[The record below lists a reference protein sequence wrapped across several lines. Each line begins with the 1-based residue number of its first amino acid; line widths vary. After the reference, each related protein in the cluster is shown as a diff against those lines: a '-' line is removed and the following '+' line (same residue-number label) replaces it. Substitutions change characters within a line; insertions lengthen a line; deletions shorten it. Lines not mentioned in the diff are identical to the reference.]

1 MTHHDSLEM
10 LGERLQATLAELART
25 QERESHYRSESD
37 TLLKG
42 VAALADAQDLDAVLA
57 GLIGALQPFIG
68 FEAATVL
75 TVGPSVCT
83 PIFSSQGD
91 HTPTCWPLG
100 RAFERALAGETLVLY
115 EPALLPDFLPVA
127 QDARWRSVL
136 VTGLT
141 VPGFEGLLLCRHS
154 RQGALDLKSKAALQ
168 RCRPLISQALVN
180 IAYRSRLQDQVR
192 LKTQA
197 LQLSKARFRSFAGMA
212 SDWFWEC
219 DAEHRLRYIS
229 TPDQKEAALSQNL
242 VGMSLLELPLI
253 PHEGEPDY
261 HQLLGRLEP
270 VRGLRAALRRKEGL
284 VWLEINAAPGFDEA
298 GRFVGYRGTARDIS
312 PQIRRELELA
322 AARDSAQAAS
332 LAKSR
337 FLAMMTHEIRS
348 PMNAVLGMLDLL
360 QSAPLGGD
368 QRALLGHATHS
379 AKLLQTIIDDVLDL
393 SKIESGTLQIH
404 CEEMDIRALC
414 QLNLASFYRQG
425 EEKGVAITLT
435 VAPAVPEH
443 LFGDPVR
450 ISQLIGNLVGNA
462 LKFTERGEIAITLDW
477 RRERLCVAVEDSG
490 IGIEESQVERLFEPF
505 VQGDNSASRS
515 YAGAGLGLAICKR
528 LVHQM
533 GGEIGVLST
542 LGQGSRFWFE
552 LPGLALPCEHHA
564 SEPEPDGPIRPLDIL
579 VVEDNRVNQLVVS
592 LMLQRLVAGVRLCDS
607 GVAALEQVAL
617 VRPDLIFM
625 DMRMPQ
631 MDGLEATRRLRR
643 LGYDGVIVALTA
655 NAMSDDRSACLAAGM
670 DHFLAK
676 PISLSQLRHCIDAY
690 FPGSGG

>member
-1 MTHHDSLEM
+1 MTHHDSQEM

-25 QERESHYRSESD
+25 QDRESHYRSESE
-37 TLLKG
+37 TLLRG
-42 VAALADAQDLDAVLA
+42 IAALADAQDQDAVLA
-57 GLIGALQPFIG
+57 GLIGVLQPFIG
-68 FEAATVL
+68 FEAAIVL

-83 PIFSSQGD
+83 PIFGSDGEHS
-91 HTPTCWPLG
+91 PAYWPLG
-100 RAFERALAGETLVLY
+100 RAFERALGGETLVLY

-127 QDARWRSVL
+127 EDPRWRSVL
-136 VTGLT
+136 VTGLS

-154 RQGALDLKSKAALQ
+154 RPGALDLKSKAALQ

-180 IAYRSRLQDQVR
+180 IAYRSRLQEQVR

-197 LQLSKARFRSFAGMA
+197 LQASKARFRNFAGMA

-229 TPDQKEAALSQNL
+229 TPDQKEPALSQNL
-242 VGMSLLELPLI
+242 MGMSLLELPLI
-253 PHEGEPDY
+253 LHEGEQDY
-261 HQLLGRLEP
+261 QQQLVRLEP
-270 VRGLRAALRRKEGL
+270 VRGLRAAMRRREGL
-284 VWLEINAAPGFDEA
+284 VWLELNAQPGFDEG

-312 PQIRRELELA
+312 PQIRREQELS

-360 QSAPLGGD
+360 HSAPLAEE

-379 AKLLQTIIDDVLDL
+379 ARLLQTIIDDVLDL

-414 QLNLASFYRQG
+414 QLNLASLYQQG
-425 EEKGVAITLT
+425 QEKGVDIALT
-435 VAPAVPEH
+435 VAPHVPER

-450 ISQLIGNLVGNA
+450 LSQIIGNLVGNA
-462 LKFTERGEIAITLDW
+462 LKFTEQGHVSITLEW
-477 RRERLCVAVEDSG
+477 HQERLYVTVDDSG
-490 IGIEESQVERLFEPF
+490 IGIDEAQVERLFEPF
-505 VQGDNSASRS
+505 VQGDNSSSRS
-515 YAGAGLGLAICKR
+515 YEGAGLGLAICKR

-533 GGEIGVLST
+533 GGEIGVQSQP
-542 LGQGSRFWFE
+542 GRGSRFWFE
-552 LPGLALPCEHHA
+552 LPGLSLSCEQHA
-564 SEPEPDGPIRPLDIL
+564 SEPSPEGPVRPLDVL

-592 LMLQRLVAGVRLCDS
+592 LMLQKLVSGVRVCDS
-607 GVAALEQVAL
+607 GVEAIEQVVL
-617 VRPDLIFM
+617 TRPDLIFM

-655 NAMSDDRSACLAAGM
+655 NAMSDDRDACLAAGM

-676 PISLSQLRHCIDAY
+676 PISLSQLRGCIDTF
-690 FPGSGG
+690 FPGLGG